1 MNIEKIKQV
10 RDEFVKRDA
19 ERAANLMRMELSGEE
34 LTLELFTTVME
45 ERLRDLTVVVGA
57 VCKELIGEVEEE
69 KKDAVI
75 QKEASSS

>member
-1 MNIEKIKQV
+1 MNVEKIKQV

-19 ERAANLMRMELSGEE
+19 ERSADLMKMSLTGQE

-69 KKDAVI
+69 KKDVI
-75 QKEASSS
+75 S

>member
-19 ERAANLMRMELSGEE
+19 ERSADLIKMSLTGQE

-45 ERLRDLTVVVGA
+45 ERLRDLTVLVGA
-57 VCKELIGEVEEE
+57 VCKELIGEE
-69 KKDAVI
+69 KKDVI
-75 QKEASSS
+75 S

>member
-69 KKDAVI
+69 KKDVI
-75 QKEASSS
+75 S